1 MSRRI
6 PWEQQMALDFG
17 HRFNELLKQAE
28 VILEAKTQH
37 RGVGLEGTFV
47 DQNQLIN
54 WQVKARHLISMVCGQ
69 DSQHFNAFEKN
80 EKPLFVGDSNHSV
93 LLRQQAVLLAAKDD
107 YEGGYLNKIRDLI
120 QAQVFESELEQAEE
134 LLHTGHLT
142 PAAVIAGTVL
152 ETTIRQM
159 CLDKQIAIG
168 KLDRMNADLAK
179 AGVYNSLVQ
188 KRITALAAVRN
199 SAAHGKPEE
208 FTKDDVSAMIRD
220 VERFV
225 AFNTIDPS

>member
-1 MSRRI
+1 MRI
-6 PWEQQMALDFG
+6 DFG
-17 HRFNELLKQAE
+17 HRFNELNKQAE
-28 VILEAKTQH
+28 VILAAKTQN
-37 RGVGLEGTFV
+37 RTFGLEGTFV

-69 DSQHFNAFEKN
+69 DSQHFHAFEKN

-120 QAQVFESELEQAEE
+120 QAEVFESELEQAEE
-134 LLHTGHLT
+134 LLHTGYLT

-152 ETTIRQM
+152 ETTLRQM

-168 KLDRMNADLAK
+168 KLDKMNADLAK

-188 KRITALAAVRN
+188 KQITALAGIRH
-199 SAAHGKPEE
+199 SAAHGKAGDYGR
-208 FTKDDVSAMIRD
+208 DDVSNMIRE
-220 VERFV
+220 VRRFASKV
-225 AFNTIDPS
+225 LET